1 MFINM
6 KLWNRFFIVNHHS
19 KIICLMFEID
29 YIFSYVTMMIAITNE
44 GDTYD

>member
-1 MFINM
+1 MEPV
-6 KLWNRFFIVNHHS
+6 FIVNHHS
-19 KIICLMFEID
+19 KIICLMFQID